1 MENREINR
9 LAYLNTLGEN
19 KRPLDILLKII
30 EIECYDYDFSKL
42 DIVTT
47 SGKSVK
53 DLIKEKYSIEI
64 DEYMLKKWISSKF
77 TFDNGKIRL
86 NITNPNSLQ
95 DEIST
100 IKHGEEEFRNKVSQI
115 RLNFIKYA
123 YLNYSIRLS
132 NEEAKNIFND
142 YLYTVACDQNI
153 SNGENKF
160 FFIFQQYLKHLYKN
174 DNRDEL
180 DIIENFGIA
189 NQIQDLVLNSDT
201 DDKQFL
207 KDCIIFI
214 DTPLIM
220 KWLGY
225 DGIELSNIYNDF
237 FRDLKE
243 AGANLKVFEH
253 TFEEIWGILFNFK
266 RCIAQNIFDAKGVN
280 TFLKARKEFSEK
292 QRKELSL
299 DKEVIRK
306 NIIDPQNN
314 LNIEIFD
321 ISKDD
326 DIENT
331 TDFSAWNFNPTIFE
345 KHVIKEDIN
354 YEKYKTRLE
363 KDIQSIAAV
372 SRLRQ
377 RNKISHINTFKDGK
391 FYLLVDNYALVN
403 AIKAYYKDID
413 QKIRKN
419 EVLLENTIIFN
430 LWQNLSNNGSLNK
443 GIFRSKCFALNT
455 IDDSFKDTLY
465 RETRKIEAYNAE
477 VEINEQIIH
486 NPTLED
492 EVYSQTIRDGKM
504 DREYLSKTLLNCIAK
519 HEQEKDEKH
528 KELLNSK
535 EMEKNQIL
543 QELEKERANKEQL
556 SMQFK
561 KELEQQKIDDEN
573 NSRDSLNAYK
583 KEKLQEKYEEIS
595 KKWYMKLYL
604 YFRSFNKKFNK
615 NEYLWNKAS
624 KIMKIYDIPYSESNY

>member
-9 LAYLNTLGEN
+9 LAYLNTLDGN

-30 EIECYDYDFSKL
+30 EVECYHFDFDKL
-42 DIVTT
+42 DIVST
-47 SGKSVK
+47 SGES
-53 DLIKEKYSIEI
+53 IKEIIRKKYSIEI
-64 DEYMLKKWISSKF
+64 DEYMLKKWISAKF
-77 TFDNGKIRL
+77 AFDHGKLRL
-86 NITNPNSLQ
+86 RTTESGKLQEEIT
-95 DEIST
+95 EIE
-100 IKHGEEEFRNKVSQI
+100 HGEEEFRNKVSQI
-115 RLNFIKYA
+115 RENFIKYA
-123 YLNYSIRLS
+123 DSYFSIKLS
-132 NEEAKNIFND
+132 NEEAKNIFNN
-142 YLYTVACDQNI
+142 YLYTVAREQNI
-153 SNGENKF
+153 SNGDNKF
-160 FFIFQQYLKHLYKN
+160 FFIFQQYLKYLFENNRN
-174 DNRDEL
+174 DL
-180 DIIENFGIA
+180 SIIENFGIA
-189 NQIQDLVLNSDT
+189 NQIQDLVLNGDT
-201 DDKQFL
+201 EDKQFL
-207 KDCIIFI
+207 KDCNIFI

-237 FRDLKE
+237 FMDLKV
-243 AGANLKVFEH
+243 AGAKLKVFEH

-280 TFLKARKEFSEK
+280 TFLKARKEFKEK
-292 QRKELSL
+292 KNKELSL
-299 DKEVIRK
+299 DKDEIRK
-306 NIIDPQNN
+306 NIIDPENK

-326 DIENT
+326 NIENT
-331 TDFSAWNFNPTIFE
+331 TDFTAWNFDPAVFE

-354 YEKYKTRLE
+354 YEKYKSRLE
-363 KDIQSIAAV
+363 KDIQSIVAV

-377 RNKISHINTFKDGK
+377 RNKISNINSFKDGK

-403 AIKAYYKDID
+403 AIKAYYNDVD
-413 QKIRKN
+413 QKIKKN

-430 LWQNLSNNGSLNK
+430 LWQNLSDNGTINK

-455 IDDSFKDTLY
+455 IDESFKDSLY

-492 EVYSQTIRDGKM
+492 EVYSQTIRDGKINK
-504 DREYLSKTLLNCIAK
+504 EYLSKTLLNCIAK
-519 HEQEKDEKH
+519 REQEKDEKH

-556 SMQFK
+556 SIQFK

-573 NSRDSLNAYK
+573 NSKASIEAYK
-583 KEKLQEKYEEIS
+583 IEKLKEKS
-595 KKWYMKLYL
+595 KELSNKWYIKLYL
-604 YFRSFNKKFNK
+604 FFRSFNKNFDKKEF
-615 NEYLWNKAS
+615 LWNKAS
-624 KIMKIYDIPYSESNY
+624 NIMKIYDIPYSKPNY